1 MSTVYT
7 VFKKEIVDSI
17 RDKRTLWTAVLMPIL
32 LMPGILVGSFK
43 FQEYQLQKAE
53 QKPALVAVVSEQPAP
68 TLVEF
73 LNAQPKFEVK
83 DVADAKTAIEDGTV
97 NVVLQVPANFETEL
111 AASRAV
117 TVQVQQKSSNVDS
130 STALPKVQAAL
141 ALFNQQR
148 VQAALIAKGIAPETL
163 VAIVPTTVDLASA
176 EERGGFIAGLL
187 LPMFIVLFAIV
198 GGMYIAIDVSAG
210 EKERKTLEA
219 LVLAPISR
227 LKLVMGKYFAVAAT
241 ASASIILS
249 LTSLAIAF
257 NLFPPSFGSAT
268 VSITLTPLTLGIML
282 AMGVILSIMFAGLLL
297 SVAIFAK
304 SYKEAVNYI
313 SPFYLLAIL
322 PVAIFAQIPGLK
334 PTLAMFLIP
343 GVNATFV
350 MKDALVGTY
359 DLPKILLTLGSL
371 VVYATIAILAAGK
384 IFSKESILF
393 RD

>member
-1 MSTVYT
+1 MNTILT
-7 VFKKEIVDSI
+7 VFKKEIIDSI
-17 RDKRTLWTAVLMPIL
+17 RDKRTLWTAVLMPIF
-32 LMPGILVGSFK
+32 LMPAILVGSLK
-43 FQEYQLQKAE
+43 FQEYQLKQTEA
-53 QKPALVAVVSEQPAP
+53 KPALVAVQPAGKAP
-68 TLVEF
+68 TLVDF
-73 LNAQPKFEVK
+73 LKSQPKFEIQ
-83 DVADAKTAIEDGTV
+83 DIIDIPASIDAGTI
-97 NVVLQVPANFETEL
+97 NIALEVPENFESEL
-111 AASRAV
+111 HANRAAKI
-117 TVQVQQKSSNVDS
+117 QVKQKSSNIDS
-130 STALPKVQAAL
+130 ATALSKVQAAL

-148 VQAALIAKGIAPETL
+148 VEVALEQKGINPETL
-163 VAIVPTTVDLASA
+163 VAIVPTTVDIATA
-176 EERGGFIAGLL
+176 EERGGFIAGFL

-227 LKLVMGKYFAVAAT
+227 LRLVMGKYLAVAAT
-241 ASASIILS
+241 ASASIIMS
-249 LTSLAIAF
+249 LTSLTIAF
-257 NLFPPSFGSAT
+257 NLFPPTFGSEA
-268 VSITLTPLTLGIML
+268 VSINLTAPTLAIML
-282 AMGVILSIMFAGLLL
+282 VIGVILSVMFAGLLL

-350 MKDALVGTY
+350 MKDALIGEY
-359 DLPKILLTLGSL
+359 DLTKILVTLGSL
-371 VVYATIAILAAGK
+371 LVYATIAILAAGK
-384 IFSKESILF
+384 IYSKESILF

>member
-1 MSTVYT
+1 MSTIYT
-7 VFKKEIVDSI
+7 VFKKEIIDSI
-17 RDKRTLWTAVLMPIL
+17 RDKRTLWTAVLMPIF
-32 LMPGILVGSFK
+32 LMPAILVGSMK
-43 FQEYQLQKAE
+43 FQEYQVKKTEA
-53 QKPALVAVVSEQPAP
+53 KPALVAVLPADAAP
-68 TLVEF
+68 SLVDF
-73 LNAQPKFEVK
+73 LNSQPKFEVK
-83 DVADAKTAIEDGTV
+83 AVANVAASIDDGTI
-97 NVVLQVPANFETEL
+97 NIALEVPKNFEAQL
-111 AASRAV
+111 QAGQPVKV
-117 TVQVQQKSSNVDS
+117 TVQQKSSNIDS
-130 STALPKVQAAL
+130 STALSKVQAAL
-141 ALFNQQR
+141 GLFNQQR
-148 VQAALIAKGIAPETL
+148 AAVILQQQGIDPQSLA
-163 VAIVPTTVDLASA
+163 AIVPTLVDIATP

-219 LVLAPISR
+219 LVLAPVSR

-249 LTSLAIAF
+249 LTSLTVAF
-257 NLFPPSFGSAT
+257 QMFPPSFGTEAVT
-268 VSITLTPLTLGIML
+268 INLTPPTLAIML
-282 AMGVILSIMFAGLLL
+282 VIGVILSVMFAGLLL

-334 PTLAMFLIP
+334 PTLVMFLIP

-359 DLPKILLTLGSL
+359 DLMKIFVTLGSL
-371 VVYATIAILAAGK
+371 LVYATIAILAAGK

>member
-7 VFKKEIVDSI
+7 VFKKEIIDSI

-43 FQEYQLQKAE
+43 FQEYQLKQAE
-53 QKPALVAVVSEQPAP
+53 EKPALVAVVSEQAAP
-68 TLVEF
+68 TLVDF
-73 LNAQPKFEVK
+73 LKAQPKFEVK
-83 DVADAKTAIEDGTV
+83 DVTDAKTAIDDGTV
-97 NVVLQVPANFETEL
+97 NIVLQVPANFETEL

-117 TVQVQQKSSNVDS
+117 TVQVQQKSSNIDS
-130 STALPKVQAAL
+130 GTALPKVQAAL

-148 VQAALIAKGIAPETL
+148 VQTALIAKGIAPETL

-176 EERGGFIAGLL
+176 QERGGFLAGLL

-257 NLFPPSFGSAT
+257 NLFPPSFGSEVVT
-268 VSITLTPLTLGIML
+268 ITLTPLTLGIML
-282 AMGVILSIMFAGLLL
+282 VMGVILSIMFAGLLL

-350 MKDALVGTY
+350 MKDALVGVY
-359 DLPKILLTLGSL
+359 DGTKILVTLGSL

>member
-7 VFKKEIVDSI
+7 VFKKEIIDSI

-43 FQEYQLQKAE
+43 FQEYQLKKAE
-53 QKPALVAVVSEQPAP
+53 QKPALVAVVSGNAAP
-68 TLVEF
+68 TLVDF
-73 LNAQPKFEVK
+73 LKAQPKFEVK
-83 DVADAKTAIEDGTV
+83 DVTDAKVAIEDGTV

-117 TVQVQQKSSNVDS
+117 SVQVQQKSSNVDS

-163 VAIVPTTVDLASA
+163 VAIVPTTIDLASA

-249 LTSLAIAF
+249 LTSLTIAF
-257 NLFPPSFGSAT
+257 NLFPPSFGSDT

-350 MKDALVGTY
+350 MKDALVGMY
-359 DLPKILLTLGSL
+359 DLAKILLTLGSL
-371 VVYATIAILAAGK
+371 VFYATIAILAAGK